1 MTTSNYGFKKRA
13 LGHPERDYDIGANLD
28 MIDTEIKAREDETDG
43 ITVTTNTWDV
53 EKATIT
59 ATGATKINLD
69 GPVDL
74 TGKLTMDSIVAGNNL
89 AIAVKGDATGLE
101 IDDDNLFGIE
111 LYPELP
117 AAGDALTAGKV
128 AKGVW
133 TRFLVNK
140 AQTNCVTIVGHEA
153 QIRVKANLGDG
164 VHAGLWAYFEQSGT
178 VALASPGVNCGIN
191 VSVEGSAGLTVAS
204 GAFLSGICID
214 SSVNDSATVTGNFD
228 GIDIKTSSS
237 MEKWKKGIS
246 IRDDAAVIGMD
257 IGACTTGI
265 NFSGACTNAAISM
278 NSATFAALDN
288 EIEMR
293 NTVSGDKTVIASG
306 AAAADADIRT
316 AVGADADIA
325 DGSLYL
331 SVVTGAGKLFCK
343 QNSVWT
349 DISTA

>member
-1 MTTSNYGFKKRA
+1 MATTTYYSFEKMK
-13 LGHPERDYDIGANLD
+13 LGHPVRDDDIGDNLD
-28 MIDTEIKAREDETDG
+28 KIDTAIRTGVDG
-43 ITVTTNTWDV
+43 DIT
-53 EKATIT
+53 
-59 ATGATKINLD
+59 
-69 GPVDL
+69 L
-74 TGKLTMDSIVAGNNL
+74 TGKVHLDSIVAGNNL
-89 AIAVKGDATGLE
+89 SIAAKGDAVGLE
-101 IDDDNLFGIE
+101 IDDDNLFGVEI
-111 LYPELP
+111 YPELP
-117 AAGDALTAGKV
+117 AAGSVLTAGKV

-153 QIRVKANLGDG
+153 QIRVKANLADG

-214 SSVNDSATVTGNFD
+214 SSVNGGATVTGDFD

-246 IRDDAAVIGMD
+246 IRDDAAIIGMD
-257 IGACTTGI
+257 IGACTTGL

-293 NTVSGDKTVIASG
+293 ETVSGDKTIIASG
-306 AAAADADIRT
+306 AATDDAGMRA

-325 DGSLYL
+325 DGSSYL
-331 SVVTGAGKLFCK
+331 SVEASGGKLFCK
-343 QNSVWT
+343 KSGVWT
-349 DISTA
+349 DISA